1 MPRRD
6 GRHGPCYKRPA
17 TCFGRVTMP
26 YQPDRLRPT
35 LAADNEALIAAPLPG
50 AATGFQLAEARI
62 EPISVPRPQAYD
74 TVTIGVV
81 TGRPLRLEFSVGE
94 VKTREVVRDD
104 LVLGFENGGRVVL
117 KDYMHAFG
125 LLGDQ
130 RTTIIQPDGKHYA
143 FTELLAPTAEAKPGA
158 PAAPPGVVVVEKPAA
173 GVTQHVRL
181 DADKPTALGFGKSVV
196 AEAQVSR
203 EGDLVITFKDR
214 AVLVLEGYAALK
226 ASADFALYDWKGDK
240 VAPGDLALGAGPDGV
255 GPESGHSFV
264 PFDPGS
270 GPAARDHLGA
280 LSSEPS
286 RDETPPEQP
295 QSARAK
301 PPSPPAFALPPEQDT
316 LDDVRGARDDV
327 GEPRDDAA
335 RAAARTDGAPAAE
348 GGAGGLVSIAAAG
361 IEFGG
366 DVAAAEVG
374 NGPAGAPRPAIDAAS
389 AQRGWIEGHDS
400 GSAPMPFAAAAIVP
414 DRGNQ
419 EAPAIMAA
427 GETAGGTEAGATAPM
442 KPHEIF
448 DSGESAPAPA
458 RADAGAGAAAAGP
471 DFGAVAAHAESHALP
486 IQNPAQH
493 NVMGHG

>member
-1 MPRRD
+1 
-6 GRHGPCYKRPA
+6 
-17 TCFGRVTMP
+17 MP

-81 TGRPLRLEFSVGE
+81 TGRPLRLEFAVGE

-104 LVLGFENGGRVVL
+104 LVLGFENGGKVVL

-143 FTELLAPTAEAKPGA
+143 FTELLAPTAEAKPGT
-158 PAAPPGVVVVEKPAA
+158 PAAPPGVAVVEKPAA

-181 DADKPTALGFGKSVV
+181 AADKPTALGFDKSVV
-196 AEAQVSR
+196 AEARVSR

-240 VAPGDLALGAGPDGV
+240 VAPGAGPDGA
-255 GPESGHSFV
+255 GPESGHSFA

-280 LSSEPS
+280 LSSEPA
-286 RDETPPEQP
+286 RHETPPEQP

-301 PPSPPAFALPPEQDT
+301 PPSPPAFALPPEHDT
-316 LDDVRGARDDV
+316 PDDVRGARDDG
-327 GEPRDDAA
+327 GEARDDAA
-335 RAAARTDGAPAAE
+335 RAAARTAGAAPAE
-348 GGAGGLVSIAAAG
+348 GAAGGLVSIVGAG
-361 IEFGG
+361 IEIGG
-366 DVAAAEVG
+366 DVAAASG
-374 NGPAGAPRPAIDAAS
+374 NGPASGAPPPALDAAS

-400 GSAPMPFAAAAIVP
+400 GPAPTAFAAAAIVP
-414 DRGNQ
+414 DRGNP
-419 EAPAIMAA
+419 EAPAIVAA

-442 KPHEIF
+442 TPQEIF

-458 RADAGAGAAAAGP
+458 RADAGTGIAAAAP
-471 DFGAVAAHAESHALP
+471 DFGAAAAHAESHALP